1 MNKTELVDAIAE
13 SADLTKVQAKA
24 ALESTLNAISETLKK
39 ASKYN
44 WSVSVLSK
52 SATVQS
58 VPVVTRKLA
67 KRSLSQQLMF
77 LLSLPVKH

>member
-39 ASKYN
+39 ANKSN
-44 WSVSVLSK
+44 WSVSVLLK
-52 SATVQS
+52 LAIVLR
-58 VPVVTRKLA
+58 VLVVTHKLKQKPDSCYNCA
-67 KRSLSQQLMF
+67 CF
-77 LLSLPVKH
+77 LCR